1 MQYYPVFIDIADR
14 NCLVVGGGSVGRRK
28 VKTLLKCGA
37 KVTVVCPQAEAEL
50 AELAQSGMITLK
62 RRSYCSADMDGMFLV
77 IGATDDE
84 KLNVRISKEAEL
96 HNILYNIADR
106 PEACNFILPALVRRG
121 DLTIAIST
129 SGKSPAFAKKLRKE
143 LEQEFG
149 PEYAVF
155 LALMGAI
162 RKKMLQQ
169 SHAPL
174 KHKRLFERLIDSGLI
189 EMLTEKREKEINRV
203 LGEILGEGYEFNALM
218 QSVEPLA

>member
-1 MQYYPVFIDIADR
+1 MLYYPVSLSITGR

-28 VKTLLKCGA
+28 VKTLLECGA
-37 KVTVVCPQAEAEL
+37 KVTVVSPQAEAEL
-50 AELAQSGMITLK
+50 AELAQSGRIILK
-62 RRSYCSADMDGMFLV
+62 QRSYCSADMGGMFLV

-84 KLNVRISKEAEL
+84 ELNIRISKEAEA

-121 DLTIAIST
+121 DLMIAIST

-149 PEYAVF
+149 EEYAVF

-162 RKKMLQQ
+162 RKKMLKQG
-169 SHAPL
+169 HAPL
-174 KHKRLFERLIDSGLI
+174 KHRRLFERLIDSGLI

-203 LGEILGEGYEFNALM
+203 LGEILGEGYEFKALM
-218 QSVEPLA
+218 QSVEPSA

>member
-1 MQYYPVFIDIADR
+1 MRYYPVSLNITGR

-37 KVTVVCPQAEAEL
+37 KVTVVSPKADAEL

-62 RRSYCSADMDGMFLV
+62 QRSYCSADMGGMFLV
-77 IGATDDE
+77 SGATDDE
-84 KLNVRISKEAEL
+84 KLNIRISKEAAVR
-96 HNILYNIADR
+96 NILYNIVDR
-106 PEACNFILPALVRRG
+106 PAVCNFILPALVRRG

-143 LEQEFG
+143 LEQKFG
-149 PEYAVF
+149 EEYTVF

-162 RKKMLQQ
+162 RKELLKQG
-169 SHAPL
+169 HAPL
-174 KHKRLFERLIDSGLI
+174 KHKRLFERLIDSEII

-203 LGEILGEGYEFNALM
+203 LSEILGEGYELKALL
-218 QSVEPLA
+218 QSLEPSA